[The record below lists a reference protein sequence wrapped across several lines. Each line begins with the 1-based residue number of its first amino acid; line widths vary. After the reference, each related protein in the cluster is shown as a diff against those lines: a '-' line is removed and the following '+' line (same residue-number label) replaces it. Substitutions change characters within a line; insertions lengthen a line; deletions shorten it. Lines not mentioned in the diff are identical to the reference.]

1 MYLCN
6 LKLIIDLVMSN
17 NKKIGFSILS
27 IFVVIF
33 IAGGLRS
40 PMTAVSP
47 VLNEILS
54 EFGLNTLQGSF
65 LTSIPLIV
73 FASCSILISKIG
85 VKKGINTSLIY
96 SLLFLTLGLYL
107 RVYSG
112 VSFLYLGSILIG
124 LGICIG
130 NVITPAYIKKKFPNK
145 VGVMTGVFAV
155 AMNFVAAIAS
165 GLSISIGQWTL
176 QGWRGSLGVWTL
188 WAAIALFAISL
199 ETGVNRNSKKQEEEK
214 SVKIKNRF
222 NVFRSKQAWNISVF
236 MGIQSL
242 VYYCLVALLP
252 SFLIDYGMKEAET
265 GIILSVI
272 QLAMLPIMFVS
283 PIVATKMR
291 DQKLMIYLVGLM
303 MFVGI
308 GMLTFL
314 KTEYIYF
321 TATLI
326 GMASGLAFSLAIL
339 FFSLK
344 SKTMDGTIK
353 ISGKAQSVGYL
364 IAAFGPPVFGVLHDW
379 DMSWKS
385 SFYFLL
391 VMIIVMTIF
400 GLKAARPHYI
410 EDK

>member
-1 MYLCN
+1 
-6 LKLIIDLVMSN
+6 MSKN
-17 NKKIGFSILS
+17 NKIGLSILS
-27 IFVVIF
+27 VIVVIL

-54 EFGLNTLQGSF
+54 EFGLSTLKGSL

-73 FASCSILISKIG
+73 FASCSVLISRIG
-85 VKKGINTSLIY
+85 IKTNINYSLIY
-96 SLLFLTLGLYL
+96 SLIFLSLGLYI

-112 VSFLYLGSILIG
+112 SLFLFFGSFLIG

-130 NVITPAYIKKKFPNK
+130 NVMTPAYIKKIFPNK

-155 AMNFVAAIAS
+155 AMNLIAAIAS
-165 GLSISIGQWTL
+165 GMSITIGEWTEL
-176 QGWRGSLGVWTL
+176 GWRGSLGIWTFWGL
-188 WAAIALFAISL
+188 LALLAISL
-199 ETGVNRNSKKQEEEK
+199 ETIIGNKNKIAEQKKTEQKK
-214 SVKIKNRF
+214 STF

-252 SFLIDYGMKEAET
+252 TVLIDYGMQEAET
-265 GIILSVI
+265 GIVLSVI
-272 QLAMLPIMFVS
+272 QLAMLPIMFIS
-283 PIVATKMR
+283 PVIATKMKN
-291 DQKLMIYLVGLM
+291 QKLMIYI
-303 MFVGI
+303 VGI
-308 GMLTFL
+308 LMFAGIAMLTLL
-314 KTEYIYF
+314 KAEYIYV

-326 GMASGLAFSLAIL
+326 GMASGLAFSLSIL

-353 ISGKAQSVGYL
+353 ISGKAQSIGYL
-364 IAAFGPPVFGVLHDW
+364 IAAFGPPIFGMLHDW

-385 SFYFLL
+385 SLYFLL
-391 VMIIVMTIF
+391 IMICIMTVF
-400 GLKAARPHYI
+400 GLRAARPHYI